1 MFRYRHY
8 LAHIVVQK
16 RLFATVVPLNGHTRP
31 VSFRD
36 RASIHFVIAPA
47 NAVADFKVSR
57 LIAGHLFTCLFP
69 VGTYARIC
77 PDRPLRNSTPR
88 PRRRHQKPNPPAI
101 AAIGACHQNNLG
113 RAAFIERKLE
123 NSSDEYAV
131 ILLEVAVAFGDLHQ
145 IRMCHIPT

>member
-8 LAHIVVQK
+8 LAHIVMQK

-69 VGTYARIC
+69 VGTYAR
-77 PDRPLRNSTPR
+77 T
-88 PRRRHQKPNPPAI
+88 
-101 AAIGACHQNNLG
+101 G
-113 RAAFIERKLE
+113 RFEIPHR
-123 NSSDEYAV
+123 V
-131 ILLEVAVAFGDLHQ
+131 HAVATRSLTHL
-145 IRMCHIPT
+145 R